1 MTASCTHPRTAARG
15 PTTSA
20 RSTRPQSR
28 TTTSPANDL
37 ATNTDTAPPSPTTVA
52 SRSSWS
58 GTLKLGAITVPLK
71 GYSAAVTQRDSPLH
85 LIHAKCGSRIQ
96 QPRRCPKHGE
106 IPSDQIVKAFEFAPD
121 DEIVLTEDELNQ
133 LKANDD
139 QIIHVERMLS
149 SRQFDLFLLSGRT
162 LNLIPAHAAAAD
174 AYQVIVAALARTD
187 EWGLGRLVM
196 SDRQQLVAL
205 RVMDHRLV
213 LHVLHWPAQW
223 RACPAFEAP
232 KPPALTDVERLS
244 ASLAPLRKPFEW
256 SDFQD
261 DFDQKLTDLVS
272 RKVTARQHKKPAVVV
287 KESPTKSAPRRTT
300 TPRSGRA
307 A

>member
-1 MTASCTHPRTAARG
+1 MPTACAKRPRTSSVTQEVVIKN
-15 PTTSA
+15 PSFV
-20 RSTRPQSR
+20 P
-28 TTTSPANDL
+28 PA
-37 ATNTDTAPPSPTTVA
+37 SG
-52 SRSSWS
+52 SSWS

-85 LIHAKCGSRIQ
+85 LVHAGCGSRIQ

-106 IPSDQIVKAFEFAPD
+106 ILSDKIVKAFEFAPD
-121 DEIVLTEDELNQ
+121 DDIVLTEDELNQ

-139 QIIHVERMLS
+139 QVIHVERMLS
-149 SRQFDLFLLSGRT
+149 ARQFDLFLLSGRT

-174 AYQVIVAALARTD
+174 AYQLVVAAFARAD

-196 SDRQQLVAL
+196 SDRQQLIGLSV
-205 RVMDHRLV
+205 VDQRLA

-232 KPPALTDVERLS
+232 KPPTLTDVERLS

-261 DFDQKLTDLVS
+261 DFDQKLTDLVR
-272 RKVTARQHKKPAVVV
+272 RKVTARQHKNPAVVV
-287 KESPTKSAPRRTT
+287 KESPAKSAPRRTP

>member
-1 MTASCTHPRTAARG
+1 MPTACAKRPKTSSASPEVVIKNPSSVPPAA
-15 PTTSA
+15 
-20 RSTRPQSR
+20 
-28 TTTSPANDL
+28 
-37 ATNTDTAPPSPTTVA
+37 
-52 SRSSWS
+52 RSSWS

-85 LIHAKCGSRIQ
+85 LVHAGCGSRIQ

-106 IPSDQIVKAFEFAPD
+106 LSSEQIVKAFEFAPD
-121 DEIVLTEDELNQ
+121 DDIVLTEEELNQ

-139 QIIHVERMLS
+139 QTIHVERLLS
-149 SRQFDLFLLSGRT
+149 ARQFDLFLLSGRT

-174 AYQVIVAALARTD
+174 AYQLVVAALARTD

-196 SDRQQLVAL
+196 SDRQQLVGL
-205 RVMDHRLV
+205 RVVDQRLA

-223 RACPAFEAP
+223 RACPAFESP
-232 KPPALTDVERLS
+232 KPPALADVERLS

-261 DFDQKLTDLVS
+261 DFDQKLTDLVR
-272 RKVTARQHKKPAVVV
+272 RKMTAIKRPSTVVAAT
-287 KESPTKSAPRRTT
+287 ESTKRPNARRTT
-300 TPRSGRA
+300 TPRGGRA

>member
-1 MTASCTHPRTAARG
+1 MPTACAKRPRSSSASPEVVIKNPSSVPPAA
-15 PTTSA
+15 
-20 RSTRPQSR
+20 
-28 TTTSPANDL
+28 
-37 ATNTDTAPPSPTTVA
+37 
-52 SRSSWS
+52 RSSWS
-58 GTLKLGAITVPLK
+58 GTLKLGAITIPLK

-85 LIHAKCGSRIQ
+85 LVHAGCGSRIQ

-106 IPSDQIVKAFEFAPD
+106 VSSEQIVKAFQFAPD
-121 DEIVLTEDELNQ
+121 DDIVLTEDELNQ
-133 LKANDD
+133 LKPNDD

-149 SRQFDLFLLSGRT
+149 ARQLDLFLLSGRT

-174 AYQVIVAALARTD
+174 AYQVVVTALARAD

-196 SDRQQLVAL
+196 SDRQQLIGL
-205 RVMDHRLV
+205 RVVNQRLA

-232 KPPALTDVERLS
+232 KPPTLADVERLS
-244 ASLAPLRKPFEW
+244 ASLAPLRKSFEW

-261 DFDQKLTDLVS
+261 DFDQKLTDLVR
-272 RKVTARQHKKPAVVV
+272 RKVPARQHKKPAVVV
-287 KESPTKSAPRRTT
+287 KESPAKSAPRRTP

>member
-1 MTASCTHPRTAARG
+1 MTTACAKRPRTS
-15 PTTSA
+15 SA
-20 RSTRPQSR
+20 
-28 TTTSPANDL
+28 SPEVVIKNPSFV
-37 ATNTDTAPPSPTTVA
+37 PPA

-85 LIHAKCGSRIQ
+85 LVHLGCGSRIQ

-106 IPSDQIVKAFEFAPD
+106 IASEQIVKAFEFAPD
-121 DEIVLTEDELNQ
+121 DDIVLTEGELNQ

-139 QIIHVERMLS
+139 QVIHVERLLS
-149 SRQFDLFLLSGRT
+149 ARQFDLFLLSGRT

-174 AYQVIVAALARTD
+174 AYQLVVTALARAD

-196 SDRQQLVAL
+196 SDRQQLIGL
-205 RVMDHRLV
+205 RVVDQRLA

-232 KPPALTDVERLS
+232 KPPTLADVDRLS
-244 ASLAPLRKPFEW
+244 VSLAPLRKPFEW

-261 DFDQKLTDLVS
+261 DFDQKLTDLVR
-272 RKVTARQHKKPAVVV
+272 RKVAARQRGKPTVVA
-287 KESPTKSAPRRTT
+287 KSEPSKSAPRRTT

>member
-1 MTASCTHPRTAARG
+1 MSTACTKRPRALSASPEVVIKNPSSVPPAA
-15 PTTSA
+15 
-20 RSTRPQSR
+20 
-28 TTTSPANDL
+28 
-37 ATNTDTAPPSPTTVA
+37 
-52 SRSSWS
+52 RSSWS

-85 LIHAKCGSRIQ
+85 LVHAGCGSRIQ

-106 IPSDQIVKAFEFAPD
+106 IPSERIVKAFEFAPD
-121 DEIVLTEDELNQ
+121 DDIVLSEDELNQ

-139 QIIHVERMLS
+139 QVIHVERLLS
-149 SRQFDLFLLSGRT
+149 ARQFDLFLLSGRT

-174 AYQVIVAALARTD
+174 AYQLVVAALARAD

-196 SDRQQLVAL
+196 SDRKQLIGL
-205 RVMDHRLV
+205 RVVDQRLA
-213 LHVLHWPAQW
+213 LYVLHWPAQW

-232 KPPALTDVERLS
+232 KPPTLADVERLS
-244 ASLAPLRKPFEW
+244 ASLSPLRKPFEW

-261 DFDQKLTDLVS
+261 DFDQTLTDLVR
-272 RKVTARQHKKPAVVV
+272 RKMAAAKR
-287 KESPTKSAPRRTT
+287 SPTVVAAADSTKRPNARRTT
-300 TPRSGRA
+300 TPRGGRA

>member
-1 MTASCTHPRTAARG
+1 MPTACAKRPRTS
-15 PTTSA
+15 SA
-20 RSTRPQSR
+20 
-28 TTTSPANDL
+28 SPEVVIKNSSSV
-37 ATNTDTAPPSPTTVA
+37 PPA

-58 GTLKLGAITVPLK
+58 GSLKLGAIIVPLK

-85 LIHAKCGSRIQ
+85 LVHAGCGSRIQ

-106 IPSDQIVKAFEFAPD
+106 VSSEQIVKAFEFAPD
-121 DEIVLTEDELNQ
+121 DDIVFTEDELSQ

-139 QIIHVERMLS
+139 QVIHVERMLS

-174 AYQVIVAALARTD
+174 AYQLAVAALARAD
-187 EWGLGRLVM
+187 EWGIGRLVM
-196 SDRQQLVAL
+196 SERQQIVGL
-205 RVMDHRLV
+205 RVVDQRLA

-232 KPPALTDVERLS
+232 KPSALTDVERLS

-261 DFDQKLTDLVS
+261 DFDQKLTALVS
-272 RKVTARQHKKPAVVV
+272 RKVTARQHKKLAVIV
-287 KESPTKSAPRRTT
+287 KESPTKSTPRRTT

>member
-1 MTASCTHPRTAARG
+1 MPTVCPKRPRTS
-15 PTTSA
+15 SA
-20 RSTRPQSR
+20 
-28 TTTSPANDL
+28 SPEVVIKN
-37 ATNTDTAPPSPTTVA
+37 PPSVPTA
-52 SRSSWS
+52 ARSSWS
-58 GTLKLGAITVPLK
+58 GALKLGAITVPLK

-85 LIHAKCGSRIQ
+85 LVHSGCGSRIQ

-106 IPSDQIVKAFEFAPD
+106 ISSEQIVKAFEFAPD
-121 DEIVLTEDELNQ
+121 DAIMLTEEELNQ

-139 QIIHVERMLS
+139 QVIHVERMLS
-149 SRQFDLFLLSGRT
+149 ARQFDLFLLSGRT

-174 AYQVIVAALARTD
+174 AYQLVVAAFARAD

-196 SDRQQLVAL
+196 SDRQQLVGL
-205 RVMDHRLV
+205 RVADQRLV

-223 RACPAFEAP
+223 RACPAFETP
-232 KPPALTDVERLS
+232 KPPALADVERLS
-244 ASLAPLRKPFEW
+244 ASLVPLRKSFEW

-272 RKVTARQHKKPAVVV
+272 RKLAARRRGKPTVVV
-287 KESPTKSAPRRTT
+287 KGEPTKSTPRRTT
-300 TPRSGRA
+300 TPHSGRA

>member
-1 MTASCTHPRTAARG
+1 MPTACPKRPRTSSASPEVVIKNPSSVPPAA
-15 PTTSA
+15 
-20 RSTRPQSR
+20 
-28 TTTSPANDL
+28 
-37 ATNTDTAPPSPTTVA
+37 
-52 SRSSWS
+52 RSSWS

-85 LIHAKCGSRIQ
+85 LVHLGCGSRIQ

-106 IPSDQIVKAFEFAPD
+106 IPAEQIVKAFEFAPD
-121 DEIVLTEDELNQ
+121 DDIVLTEDELNQ

-139 QIIHVERMLS
+139 QIIHVERLLS
-149 SRQFDLFLLSGRT
+149 ARQFDLFLLSGRT

-174 AYQVIVAALARTD
+174 AYQLVVAALARAA

-196 SDRQQLVAL
+196 SDRQQLIGL
-205 RVMDHRLV
+205 RVVDQRLA

-232 KPPALTDVERLS
+232 KPPALSDVERLS
-244 ASLAPLRKPFEW
+244 ASLAPLRKSFEW

-272 RKVTARQHKKPAVVV
+272 RKLAARQRGKPAVVV
-287 KESPTKSAPRRTT
+287 KGEPTKSAPRRTT

>member
-1 MTASCTHPRTAARG
+1 MPTACAKRPRTSSASPEVVIKNPSSVPPAA
-15 PTTSA
+15 
-20 RSTRPQSR
+20 
-28 TTTSPANDL
+28 
-37 ATNTDTAPPSPTTVA
+37 
-52 SRSSWS
+52 RSSWS
-58 GTLKLGAITVPLK
+58 GVLKLGAIIVPLK

-85 LIHAKCGSRIQ
+85 LVHAGCGSRIQ
-96 QPRRCPKHGE
+96 QPRKCPKHGE
-106 IPSDQIVKAFEFAPD
+106 VSSEQIVKAFEFAPD
-121 DEIVLTEDELNQ
+121 DNIVLTENELNQ
-133 LKANDD
+133 LKPNDD
-139 QIIHVERMLS
+139 QTIHVERMLS

-174 AYQVIVAALARTD
+174 AYQLVVATLARAD
-187 EWGLGRLVM
+187 EWGIGRLVM
-196 SDRQQLVAL
+196 SDRQQLIGL
-205 RVMDHRLV
+205 RVVDQRLA

-223 RACPAFEAP
+223 RACPAFETP

-272 RKVTARQHKKPAVVV
+272 RKVTARQHKKPSVIV
-287 KESPTKSAPRRTT
+287 KESPTKSTPRRTT

>member
-1 MTASCTHPRTAARG
+1 MPTACAKRPRTSSVTQEVAIKN
-15 PTTSA
+15 PSFV
-20 RSTRPQSR
+20 
-28 TTTSPANDL
+28 
-37 ATNTDTAPPSPTTVA
+37 PPA

-85 LIHAKCGSRIQ
+85 LVHVGCGSRIQ

-106 IPSDQIVKAFEFAPD
+106 VSSEQIVKAFEFAPD
-121 DEIVLTEDELNQ
+121 DDIVLTEDELNQ

-139 QIIHVERMLS
+139 QVIHVERLLS
-149 SRQFDLFLLSGRT
+149 ARQLDVFLLSGRT

-174 AYQVIVAALARTD
+174 AYQLVITALARAD

-196 SDRQQLVAL
+196 SDRQQLIGLRAVDQHLAL
-205 RVMDHRLV
+205 HI
-213 LHVLHWPAQW
+213 LHWPAQW
-223 RACPAFEAP
+223 RACPVFETP

-244 ASLAPLRKPFEW
+244 ASLSPLRKPFEW

-272 RKVTARQHKKPAVVV
+272 RKLAARQRGKPTVVV
-287 KESPTKSAPRRTT
+287 KGEPTKSTPRRTT

>member
-1 MTASCTHPRTAARG
+1 MPTVCAKRPRTSSASPEVVIKNPSIVPPAA
-15 PTTSA
+15 
-20 RSTRPQSR
+20 
-28 TTTSPANDL
+28 
-37 ATNTDTAPPSPTTVA
+37 
-52 SRSSWS
+52 RSSWS

-85 LIHAKCGSRIQ
+85 LVHSGCGSRIQ

-106 IPSDQIVKAFEFAPD
+106 IPSEQIVKAFEFAPD
-121 DEIVLTEDELNQ
+121 DDIVLTEDELSQ

-139 QIIHVERMLS
+139 QTIHLERLLS
-149 SRQFDLFLLSGRT
+149 ARQFDLFLLSGRT

-174 AYQVIVAALARTD
+174 AYQLVVAAFARAG

-196 SDRQQLVAL
+196 SDRQQLIGL
-205 RVMDHRLV
+205 RVVDQRLA
-213 LHVLHWPAQW
+213 LYVLHWPAQW

-232 KPPALTDVERLS
+232 KPPALADVERLS
-244 ASLAPLRKPFEW
+244 ASLGPLRKPVDW

-272 RKVTARQHKKPAVVV
+272 RKVTARQHKKPAVIV
-287 KESPTKSAPRRTT
+287 KESPTKSTPRRTT
-300 TPRSGRA
+300 TPRAGRA